1 VGSSQAEVNTTDKIQ
16 TDLRYLMDLFR
27 EVLEELGE
35 TELAR
40 RLPWGNAEPKTEWT
54 GDALRSTQAYS
65 MAFRLLGLI
74 EENASAQSRRKL
86 ETELGLAR
94 SSGTWAANLDQ
105 LAKLG
110 MTGAEIAEG
119 LSRIHVEPVLTAHPT
134 EAKRQTVLN
143 HYRELYLSL
152 VKREN
157 AMWTPQEQSA
167 ITEEIKAVLERLW
180 RTGDIYIEKPDVPSE
195 LRNVMHYLRN
205 VFPDV
210 LPQLDLRLKQA
221 WTDAGLDGALLSD
234 PRKLPRLSFGNWVG
248 GDRDGHPLVDS
259 EVTRRTLEDLR
270 SNALSLI
277 HEQLTRLA
285 VHLSLSER
293 LEPPPVELVER
304 IERLAERLGE
314 AGRRALARNPGEP
327 WRQFVNL
334 MLARLPIELTAD
346 GSMRVKKHD
355 SCYGTASGLEE
366 DLDVLRE
373 LLILAGAKRVA
384 AADVEPVLRV
394 VQTFGFHLARLDV
407 RQNSRFH
414 DLAMAQLMRSAGLG
428 GEDSLGWDEP
438 RRLEFLNRELASP
451 RPFARPDM
459 ELGPEAQ
466 SVLSCYRVLKEH
478 IGEWGQDGLGA
489 LIVSMTRGLPDLL
502 IVYLLAREVG
512 ITFSTPSGLVCRLPV
527 VPLFETIEDLR
538 RSPEVL
544 AQFLDHPITRRSLEH
559 QRELSGA
566 ERPVQQVM
574 IGYSD
579 SNKDGGIVASLW
591 SLYRIQQRLSE
602 IGRERGV
609 RIRFFHG
616 RGGTISRGAGPTHRF
631 LRALPHSSV
640 EGDMRMT
647 EQGET
652 IAQKYSNRI
661 TAVHNLELL
670 LAGVSGASLTHW
682 HTSRESHSLE
692 PLMDRLAEMSRRA
705 YAELLSSEGFLTF
718 FRQATPIDAI
728 ESSRIGSRPSRRTGR
743 PTLSDLR
750 AIPWVFSWS
759 QSRFYIS
766 GWYGAGT
773 ALEELEREDAAALE
787 SIERET
793 FRWPPLHYMVS
804 NIATSVATTNPEI
817 MRAYA
822 SLVDDRSLGERVLAD
837 ILAELERTRRVLEI
851 IYGGSLAE
859 KRPNVHRTLS
869 MREEGLRILH
879 EQQIELLR
887 RWRTAQGNVDPSRAD
902 DLLVQLLL
910 NINAVAS
917 CLGTT
922 G

>member
-1 VGSSQAEVNTTDKIQ
+1 MGSSQLEANTTGKIEA
-16 TDLRYLMDLFR
+16 DLRYLMGLFL

-35 TELAR
+35 AGLAR
-40 RLPWGNAEPKTEWT
+40 HLPWGDTEPKAQSI
-54 GDALRSTQAYS
+54 GDPLRSTQAYS

-74 EENASAQSRRKL
+74 EENALAQSRRKL
-86 ETELGLAR
+86 ETERGLAH
-94 SSGTWAANLDQ
+94 SSGTWAANLLQ
-105 LAKLG
+105 LEKLG
-110 MTGAEIAEG
+110 LSGAQIAEG

-134 EAKRQTVLN
+134 EAKRQTVLR

-167 ITEEIKAVLERLW
+167 ITDEIKVALERLW

-195 LRNVMHYLRN
+195 LRNVIHYLRN

-221 WTDAGLDGALLSD
+221 WTDAGFEGTLLPD

-248 GDRDGHPLVDS
+248 GDRDGHPLVDA
-259 EVTRRTLEDLR
+259 EVTRRTLDDLR
-270 SNALSLI
+270 AHSLSLL
-277 HEQLTRLA
+277 HEQLTGLTI
-285 VHLSLSER
+285 HLSLSER
-293 LEPPPVELVER
+293 IDPPPVELVER
-304 IERLAERLGE
+304 VEHLAESLGE

-334 MLARLPIELTAD
+334 MLARLPIEMTAD

-366 DLDVLRE
+366 DLDALRE
-373 LLILAGAKRVA
+373 LLIVAGAKRMAV
-384 AADVEPVLRV
+384 ADVEPVLRI

-407 RQNSRFH
+407 RQNSRVH
-414 DLAMAQLMRSAGLG
+414 ELAVSQVMTSAGLNG
-428 GEDSLGWDEP
+428 QDFVDWDET
-438 RRLEFLNRELASP
+438 RRLAFLNQELSAP
-451 RPFARPDM
+451 RPFARADM
-459 ELGPEAQ
+459 ELGPEAH
-466 SVLSCYRVLKEH
+466 SVLCCYRVLKEH
-478 IGEWGQDGLGA
+478 IEEWGQEGLGA

-502 IVYLLAREVG
+502 AVYLLTREVG
-512 ITFSTPSGLVCRLPV
+512 ITFPTPSGLVCCLPV

-544 AQFLDHPITRRSLEH
+544 ARFLDHPITRRSLEH

-579 SNKDGGIVASLW
+579 SNKDGGIIASLW
-591 SLYRIQQRLSE
+591 GLYRVQQRLSE
-602 IGRERGV
+602 IGRDRGV
-609 RIRFFHG
+609 PIRFFHG

-682 HTSRESHSLE
+682 HTSKEIHPLE
-692 PLMDRLAEMSRRA
+692 PLMDRLAETSRRA
-705 YAELLSSEGFLTF
+705 YQDLLTSEGFLTF

-743 PTLSDLR
+743 RTLGDLR
-750 AIPWVFSWS
+750 AIPWVFSWT

-773 ALEELEREDAAALE
+773 ALEELEREDEAALE
-787 SIERET
+787 SIGRET
-793 FRWPPLHYMVS
+793 FRWPPLHYMMS
-804 NIATSVATTNPEI
+804 NIATSVATANSDI

-822 SLVDDRSLGERVLAD
+822 SLVDDRSLGERILAD
-837 ILAELERTRRVLEI
+837 ILAELERTRRMIEV
-851 IYGGSLAE
+851 IYEGSLAE
-859 KRPNVHRTLS
+859 KRPNVHRTL
-869 MREEGLRILH
+869 MLREEGLRILH
-879 EQQIELLR
+879 DQQIELLR
-887 RWRTAQGNVDPSRAD
+887 RWRTLQAAGDLSRAE

>member
-1 VGSSQAEVNTTDKIQ
+1 
-16 TDLRYLMDLFR
+16 
-27 EVLEELGE
+27 
-35 TELAR
+35 
-40 RLPWGNAEPKTEWT
+40 
-54 GDALRSTQAYS
+54 
-65 MAFRLLGLI
+65 
-74 EENASAQSRRKL
+74 
-86 ETELGLAR
+86 
-94 SSGTWAANLDQ
+94 
-105 LAKLG
+105 
-110 MTGAEIAEG
+110 
-119 LSRIHVEPVLTAHPT
+119 
-134 EAKRQTVLN
+134 
-143 HYRELYLSL
+143 
-152 VKREN
+152 
-157 AMWTPQEQSA
+157 
-167 ITEEIKAVLERLW
+167 
-180 RTGDIYIEKPDVPSE
+180 
-195 LRNVMHYLRN
+195 
-205 VFPDV
+205 
-210 LPQLDLRLKQA
+210 
-221 WTDAGLDGALLSD
+221 
-234 PRKLPRLSFGNWVG
+234 
-248 GDRDGHPLVDS
+248 
-259 EVTRRTLEDLR
+259 
-270 SNALSLI
+270 
-277 HEQLTRLA
+277 
-285 VHLSLSER
+285 
-293 LEPPPVELVER
+293 
-304 IERLAERLGE
+304 
-314 AGRRALARNPGEP
+314 
-327 WRQFVNL
+327 
-334 MLARLPIELTAD
+334 
-346 GSMRVKKHD
+346 
-355 SCYGTASGLEE
+355 
-366 DLDVLRE
+366 
-373 LLILAGAKRVA
+373 
-384 AADVEPVLRV
+384 
-394 VQTFGFHLARLDV
+394 
-407 RQNSRFH
+407 
-414 DLAMAQLMRSAGLG
+414 MAQLMRSAGFA
-428 GEDSLGWDEP
+428 GEDPLGWDEP
-438 RRLEFLNRELASP
+438 QRLEFLNRELTSP
-451 RPFARPDM
+451 RPFVRPDV

-478 IGEWGQDGLGA
+478 IGEWGQEGLGA

-502 IVYLLAREVG
+502 IVYLLTREVG

-544 AQFLDHPITRRSLEH
+544 ARFLDHPITRRSLEH
-559 QRELSGA
+559 QRELSGS

-682 HTSRESHSLE
+682 HTSRETHPLE
-692 PLMDRLAEMSRRA
+692 PLMDRLAETSRHA
-705 YAELLSSEGFLTF
+705 YAELLSSEGFLNF

-728 ESSRIGSRPSRRTGR
+728 ESSRIGSRPSRRTGQ
-743 PTLSDLR
+743 PSLGDLR

-773 ALEELEREDAAALE
+773 ALEELQSENAAALE
-787 SIERET
+787 SIREET

-804 NIATSVATTNPEI
+804 NIATSVATANPEI

-822 SLVDDRSLGERVLAD
+822 SLVGDRGLGERVLGD
-837 ILAELERTRRVLEI
+837 ILAELQRTRQVLEI

-887 RWRTAQGNVDPSRAD
+887 RWRAARGSANLSRAE